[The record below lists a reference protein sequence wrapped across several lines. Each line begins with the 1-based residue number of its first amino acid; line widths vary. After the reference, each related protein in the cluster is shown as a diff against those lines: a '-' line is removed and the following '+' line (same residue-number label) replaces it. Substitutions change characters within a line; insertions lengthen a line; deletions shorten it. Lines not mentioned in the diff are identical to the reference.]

1 MRNTQSRS
9 NGRSATVACKDP
21 DFVKLSRALLP
32 AALAGALILTGC
44 SAGAPT
50 KDAAGDECLAPGA
63 ASKSIKVSGETGTD
77 LKLTTK
83 APVKLKD
90 TIERSVIT
98 EGKGEVV
105 KDGETIA
112 VSMTTFNGDTGK
124 EMDQLPESPVPF
136 AKDAL
141 VPWAY
146 EGIRCALPGEQVA
159 LVAPYADMFGETDP
173 AETQYEDITA
183 KTPIVIVMSF
193 GEITEAAEDDAAASS
208 EPGTLE
214 ADKLL
219 KKAEGKAKA
228 APEGFPSVKLAKDG
242 APTITM
248 PEGVDAPEKL
258 SIATIIEGDGE
269 TVEPGDRVYVNYRG
283 VIWRTG
289 EEFDSSWSRGEPA
302 NFTTDG
308 VIGGFQQA
316 LEGQKVGSQ
325 IISVVPAEDG
335 GYGAA
340 ALEQQGHKADDTMVF
355 VLDILG
361 TVHAE

>member
-1 MRNTQSRS
+1 MAARPH
-9 NGRSATVACKDP
+9 VACKDP

-44 SAGAPT
+44 SAGGSPT
-50 KDAAGDECLAPGA
+50 KDDAGAECLAPGS
-63 ASKSIKVSGETGTD
+63 ASKSIKVSGETGAD

-83 APVKLKD
+83 APIKLKD
-90 TIERSVIT
+90 SIERSVLT
-98 EGKGEVV
+98 EGEGKVV

-124 EMDQLPESPVPF
+124 EMDQIPESPVPF
-136 AKDAL
+136 AEDQL

-159 LVAPYADMFGETDP
+159 LVAPYADMFGDTDP
-173 AETQYEDITA
+173 AETPYEDLTA

-193 GEITEAAEDDAAASS
+193 GEVTEASADDGATDEGAAG
-208 EPGTLE
+208 EPGTLG

-219 KKAEGKAKA
+219 KKAEGKAVA
-228 APEGFPSVKLAKDG
+228 APDGFPTVKLAKDG
-242 APTITM
+242 EPTITI
-248 PEGVDAPEKL
+248 PEGVEAPSKL
-258 SIATIIEGDGE
+258 EIATVIEGDGE
-269 TVEPGDRVYVNYRG
+269 TVKPGDRVYVNYRG

-302 NFTTDG
+302 NFVTSQ
-308 VIGGFQQA
+308 VIPGFQKA

-335 GYGAA
+335 GYGAET
-340 ALEQQGHKADDTMVF
+340 LKGQGHEPDDVMVF

>member
-1 MRNTQSRS
+1 M
-9 NGRSATVACKDP
+9 
-21 DFVKLSRALLP
+21 
-32 AALAGALILTGC
+32 ILTGC
-44 SAGAPT
+44 SAGGSPT
-50 KDAAGDECLAPGA
+50 KDDAGVDCLAAGT
-63 ASKSIKVSGETGTD
+63 ASKSIEVSGETGTD

-83 APVKLKD
+83 APITLAGE
-90 TIERSVIT
+90 TERSVLT
-98 EGKGEVV
+98 EGEGDLIAEGQTV
-105 KDGETIA
+105 A
-112 VSMTTFNGDTGK
+112 VSMTTFNGTTGD
-124 EMDQLPESPVPF
+124 EMDQLAESPVPF
-136 AKDAL
+136 AKDQL
-141 VPWAY
+141 VGWAY
-146 EGIRCALPGEQVA
+146 EGIRCAVPGQQVA
-159 LVAPYADMFGETDP
+159 LVAPYAEMF
-173 AETQYEDITA
+173 AEADASTTGYEGLTEES
-183 KTPIVIVMSF
+183 PIVIVMEF
-193 GEITEAAEDDAAASS
+193 GEITEGSDAATS

-214 ADKLL
+214 ADELL
-219 KKAEGKAKA
+219 KKAEGTAQK
-228 APEGFPSVKLAKDG
+228 APEGFPTVKLAKDG

-248 PEGVDAPEKL
+248 PEGVEPPTEL
-258 SIATIIEGDGE
+258 QIATLIEGDGE

-302 NFTTDG
+302 NFTTTG

-340 ALEQQGHKADDTMVF
+340 TLEQQGHEADDVMVF